1 LSSEVEESHYSI
13 NRCAD
18 NRTPIL
24 ILTDSSSASA
34 SEIVA
39 AALRDNKRAVIAG
52 SRTLGKNVAQAIMVL
67 SSGCGVAFTI
77 RSYVSPTGKSMENGV
92 EPDLI
97 LQEHDFSINDIRFE
111 KKTNTWWIGTKHSV
125 SANKS

>member
-1 LSSEVEESHYSI
+1 MESHYST
-13 NRCAD
+13 NHRAD
-18 NRTPIL
+18 SRTPIL
-24 ILTDSSSASA
+24 ILTDSASASA

-39 AALRDNKRAVIAG
+39 AALRDNNRAVIAG
-52 SRTLGKNVAQAIMVL
+52 TRTLGKNVAQAIMIL

-97 LQEHDFSINDIRFE
+97 LKTEEKLSVSDVRFE
-111 KKTNTWWIGTKHSV
+111 KKTNTWWIGELSV
-125 SANKS
+125 SGNNL